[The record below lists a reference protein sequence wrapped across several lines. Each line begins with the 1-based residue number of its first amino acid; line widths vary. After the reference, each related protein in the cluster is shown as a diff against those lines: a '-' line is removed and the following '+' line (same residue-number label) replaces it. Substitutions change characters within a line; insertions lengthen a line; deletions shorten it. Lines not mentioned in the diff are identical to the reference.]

1 MVVAKQGELL
11 SMILFDLHIH
21 TTLSASRLR
30 RNILQCSSL
39 HTPHLDCGRVRVGA
53 QRRLR
58 HDQGGAVVE
67 TDTFS
72 FRNHDQQPL
81 GRGRLSPTVPPTEE
95 ELDYGAPLLLGSRG
109 DDVTPKVPY
118 QFTPREPLF
127 KFERGWSRSNQNSAA
142 ALPFTWAVTRVVPSG
157 VSLRHSLDRRLGSR
171 T

>member
-81 GRGRLSPTVPPTEE
+81 GRGRLSPTVPPMEE

-109 DDVTPKVPY
+109 DDVTPRCL
-118 QFTPREPLF
+118 TS
-127 KFERGWSRSNQNSAA
+127 SRLAGLCSSLSAA
-142 ALPFTWAVTRVVPSG
+142 GARATKTLRQRSPSPG
-157 VSLRHSLDRRLGSR
+157 R
-171 T
+171 